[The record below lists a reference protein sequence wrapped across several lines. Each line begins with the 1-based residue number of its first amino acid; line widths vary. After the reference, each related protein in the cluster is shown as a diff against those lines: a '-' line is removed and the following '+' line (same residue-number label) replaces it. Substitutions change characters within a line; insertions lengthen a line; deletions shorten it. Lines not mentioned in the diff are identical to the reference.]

1 MKKTIQI
8 AGMSCMH
15 CQMRVEKALKG
26 VEGLKSAAVDFKAGI
41 ATVEVD
47 AAVSDTVLKNAIKEA
62 GYKPGRI
69 EE

>member
-8 AGMSCMH
+8 SGMSCMH
-15 CQMRVEKALKG
+15 CQMRVEKALKA
-26 VEGLKSAAVDFKAGI
+26 VEGVKSASVDFKTGI

-47 AAVSDTVLKNAIKEA
+47 IAVNDNVLKNAIKEA